1 MANTSGTPSGNA
13 MAAFSTREPFPSIL
27 SLEDLTSP
35 IVTLFVG
42 PHATPMKAH
51 KHILTKCQYFAKCLA
66 SGRFKESIDNEIN
79 LPDDDPVGFAK
90 VVGFLYTHK
99 LYYGND
105 SDTKLLARKLSGTSD
120 HTSEL
125 ISAHAMADKYCI
137 KEMRTRVEALLD
149 EALCAEHLAWRH
161 FQQIEALGLRG
172 FYLWQK
178 LKKQVACDALSDLV
192 SNSTGT
198 LKAMLDDGLASD
210 PDLQVELL
218 REIAAAGSKYPLSA
232 PSGFTWP

>member
-1 MANTSGTPSGNA
+1 
-13 MAAFSTREPFPSIL
+13 
-27 SLEDLTSP
+27 
-35 IVTLFVG
+35 
-42 PHATPMKAH
+42 
-51 KHILTKCQYFAKCLA
+51 LTKCAYFAKCLA
-66 SGRFKESIDNEIN
+66 SGRFKESITNEIN
-79 LPDDDPVGFAK
+79 LPDDDPTGFGK
-90 VVGFLYTHK
+90 VVGFLYTNK

-105 SDTKLLARKLSGTSD
+105 SDIKLLARKLSGTSD

-137 KEMRTRVEALLD
+137 TEMRTRVEALLD

-198 LKAMLDDGLASD
+198 LKAMLDDGLTSD
-210 PDLQVELL
+210 PDLQIELL
-218 REIAAAGSKYPLSA
+218 REIAAAGSKSPLSA
-232 PSGFTWP
+232 LPGLTWP